1 MGKAVNLYP
10 VIPAIRTEKDI
21 EEALA
26 SPSTLVFLL
35 TGNVANIEEV
45 VYNLK
50 KGNKEVFVHID
61 LVKGL
66 SFDKCSLEFLKD
78 VVGADG
84 IISTHI
90 SLLKAAR
97 KLGLKIIQRVF
108 LVDSGAMESGI
119 VQAKDLEPDFLE
131 ILPGIIPEVIEEI
144 SSRYPGNII
153 AGGLVR
159 KKEQIF
165 AALKAGAKAIS
176 TSCKD
181 LWKFYNTCGERKRE
195 GHIPQEWGMALFYL
209 RRCST

>member
-181 LWKFYNTCGERKRE
+181 LWK
-195 GHIPQEWGMALFYL
+195 IL
-209 RRCST
+209 